1 LHSIPESDFT
11 YGIKNDWNVMGADV
25 VVSNWAVG
33 QKSKSQTTMKSFP
46 ATNREALKTGILTA
60 KGQREYAKKN
70 P

>member
-1 LHSIPESDFT
+1 
-11 YGIKNDWNVMGADV
+11 
-25 VVSNWAVG
+25 
-33 QKSKSQTTMKSFP
+33 MKSFP